1 MPQRSRTSPAR
12 LRRQFL
18 VEQIFRVMEPLS
30 LAKVGS
36 SDPSANDSPTSRSVE
51 TLIHDND
58 ELRRNSRYRSL
69 FLSRLAHELRTPL
82 TSILGFSEILITQE
96 HLTDAQR
103 SFCERIQS
111 SAYQLQNSLNQ
122 LSDLARLEA
131 GQAELVY
138 DDFPLTDLLRES
150 VASVARR
157 AEKKRVAIHL
167 TEDKSV
173 SVNSDRGRL
182 RQVIYNVLAYAIQR
196 SPEGASV
203 DLDIERVD
211 DRVEIKVRDGG
222 EALSNPDQI
231 GVLEAAD
238 DKSGI
243 GELGLAIAFQHIQ
256 ILGGGL
262 RADNRDEG
270 LEVTVVVPANPL
282 QSPDE

>member
-1 MPQRSRTSPAR
+1 M
-12 LRRQFL
+12 RRQFL

-203 DLDIERVD
+203 DLDIERLD

-270 LEVTVVVPANPL
+270 LEVTVVVSANPL

>member
-1 MPQRSRTSPAR
+1 
-12 LRRQFL
+12 
-18 VEQIFRVMEPLS
+18 MEPLS
-30 LAKVGS
+30 SAKVGS
-36 SDPSANDSPTSRSVE
+36 SDPSANDLPTSRSVE
-51 TLIHDND
+51 SLIHDND
-58 ELRRNSRYRSL
+58 ELRRNGRYRSL

-182 RQVIYNVLAYAIQR
+182 RQVVYNVLAYAIQR

-262 RADNRDEG
+262 RADNRDEY
-270 LEVTVVVPANPL
+270 LEVTVVVPAKPL
-282 QSPDE
+282 QNPDE

>member
-1 MPQRSRTSPAR
+1 M
-12 LRRQFL
+12 RRQFL

-211 DRVEIKVRDGG
+211 DCVEIKVRDGG